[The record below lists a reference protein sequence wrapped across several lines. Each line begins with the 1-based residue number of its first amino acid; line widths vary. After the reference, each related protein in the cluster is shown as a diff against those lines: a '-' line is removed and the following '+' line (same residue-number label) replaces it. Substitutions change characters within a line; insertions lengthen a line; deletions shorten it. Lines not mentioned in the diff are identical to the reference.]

1 MNTSSTEKHIF
12 LPEKMIGRFRLLY
25 RKKKILPKIK
35 IKKNYEK
42 WIAHFQN
49 WKEKYPIVEEN
60 YYKQSKNVNP
70 YVFMLKLSEK
80 TGKNDILIPDASAN
94 LIWGMQAFYLK
105 GQRVFTALN
114 HSPMG
119 YSMPATIGAYM
130 ADKKNK
136 NIICTIGDG
145 SMQMNIQEL
154 ATISHLKI
162 PAKIFVLNNKGYGLI
177 KQTQDM
183 WLNSRRVGVD
193 SKSDL
198 AININENQ
206 NVVPKLQFGRP
217 IHDLSPR
224 LNSKEIESNINIKV

>member
-1 MNTSSTEKHIF
+1 
-12 LPEKMIGRFRLLY
+12 
-25 RKKKILPKIK
+25 
-35 IKKNYEK
+35 
-42 WIAHFQN
+42 
-49 WKEKYPIVEEN
+49 
-60 YYKQSKNVNP
+60 
-70 YVFMLKLSEK
+70 
-80 TGKNDILIPDASAN
+80 
-94 LIWGMQAFYLK
+94 
-105 GQRVFTALN
+105 
-114 HSPMG
+114 
-119 YSMPATIGAYM
+119 MPATIGAYM

-198 AININENQ
+198 AMPDLIKISKAYGIETVEINNHNDLDYKIDHVLNSKKPVVCNINISENQ

-224 LNSKEIESNINIKV
+224 LNSKEIEANINIKV